1 MHGELCAWLAWKL
14 LGHQPPQVIPKHRAR
29 DTQCHSFSSQA
40 QHLKIDFISF
50 ICSTFVSRWRVQVA
64 MQCTGH
70 LWTFTL
76 THFALLGKG
85 KAERSLQTQFQVQ
98 RKKIPRNWA
107 GNPKSAMSNWWIID
121 VDNLCPDPFWWVLTF
136 STAAAWWIWWGA
148 GHSGHGPL
156 TWFSMIF

>member
-50 ICSTFVSRWRVQVA
+50 ICSTYVSRWRVQVA

-98 RKKIPRNWA
+98 RKKSTSKCSRD
-107 GNPKSAMSNWWIID
+107 PKDCHVQYVQLMLIIF
-121 VDNLCPDPFWWVLTF
+121 VQIHFGGWHFPQQLPDGVQ
-136 STAAAWWIWWGA
+136 AIA
-148 GHSGHGPL
+148 GHSGHAWSPN
-156 TWFSMIF
+156 MIF